1 MPAAKSLF
9 SYEHLAHTPD
19 DGKRCEI
26 NDGELIVSPAPT
38 FGHQRVGW
46 KLSELLR
53 RAEEAGY
60 GQGVAAPV
68 DAVFGRHKTTQP
80 DLLFIRRERL
90 RIVAGGEV
98 HGAPD
103 LTAEILSPGSRDD
116 DLGWKKPLYAREG
129 VLDYWVADPQGQTV
143 QPYTLRDGG
152 YVAGPL
158 LHAGDELGCPLFPG
172 ITIPV
177 PRLFA

>member
-1 MPAAKSLF
+1 MAATKPLF
-9 SYEHLAHTPD
+9 SYEDLAHTPD
-19 DGKRCEI
+19 DGKRYEI

-46 KLSELLR
+46 KLSGLLM

-68 DAVFGRHKTTQP
+68 DVVFGRHKTTQP

-90 RIVAGGEV
+90 GIVAGGKV

-103 LTAEILSPGSRDD
+103 LIVETLSPGSCDD
-116 DLGWKKPLYAREG
+116 DLGWKKTLYAREG
-129 VLDYWVADPQGQTV
+129 VLDSPFVGALSRVDA
-143 QPYTLRDGG
+143 LRARGR
-152 YVAGPL
+152 PL
-158 LHAGDELGCPLFPG
+158 LLGGGSAGADRAAIYP
-172 ITIPV
+172 
-177 PRLFA
+177 A